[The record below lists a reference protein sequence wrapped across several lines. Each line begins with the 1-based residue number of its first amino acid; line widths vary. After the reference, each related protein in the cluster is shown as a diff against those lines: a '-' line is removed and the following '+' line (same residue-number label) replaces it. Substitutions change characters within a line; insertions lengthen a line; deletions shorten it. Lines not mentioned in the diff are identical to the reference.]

1 MSLEAPLFPLE
12 LERHIFELAAFSHCG
27 MIPTLLRVARR
38 VLVWIEPLL
47 YRVVRVKVSPVG
59 TTRHAGTTYV
69 TRQTFRSKPPSVFQK
84 AIRHVVLDAV
94 SGWPPQDLG
103 EIIGLA
109 ALIPSTH
116 PWLLPA
122 LGQIQARRL
131 YIFLEHLFRDLTID
145 LTHPMFASVTHFDVF
160 DNVGAS
166 DDPIHSQFSLLPSL
180 THLCLNDDIPSHV
193 LQTVLADS
201 IARNPPVADRRFV
214 VVIWE
219 DYWADWERGARD
231 GKDFWARADDFMAQ
245 KLNGEIEAS
254 CYWLDATVLDDEE

>member
-1 MSLEAPLFPLE
+1 LW
-12 LERHIFELAAFSHCG
+12 R
-27 MIPTLLRVARR
+27 
-38 VLVWIEPLL
+38 IEPLL

-59 TTRHAGTTYV
+59 TTRHAGATYV
-69 TRQTFRSKPPSVFQK
+69 TRQTFRSKPPSFFQK

-103 EIIGLA
+103 ECLQDCTGIIGLA

-193 LQTVLADS
+193 LQTVLADCGTLRVLANLFS
-201 IARNPPVADRRFV
+201 SYRRGDAEAIARNPPVADRRFV

-219 DYWADWERGARD
+219 DYWADWERGARG

-245 KLNGEIEAS
+245 KLNGEIEGQFPTCAHI
-254 CYWLDATVLDDEE
+254 LQLLNAFQRRAIG